1 MAARKPVLLSG
12 SAITDIESVREYYAE
27 KHVPHVGERLVAEVV
42 ESIEQLAEFP
52 DSGRIV
58 PEFERPWLRELIHSP
73 FRIVYRLGDDAVTI
87 VRVWRSERLM
97 DGEPGRDA

>member
-1 MAARKPVLLSG
+1 MARREVLFSE
-12 SAITDIESVREYYAE
+12 SAITDLESVREFYRE
-27 KHVPHVGERLVAEVV
+27 QPVPHVGDRLVAEIVG
-42 ESIEQLAEFP
+42 SIEQLADLP

-73 FRIVYRLGDDAVTI
+73 FRIVFRLDDDAIRI
-87 VRVWRSERLM
+87 VRVWRSERPM

>member
-1 MAARKPVLLSG
+1 MARREILFSQ
-12 SAITDIESVREYYAE
+12 SAIADLESVRDYYRE
-27 KHVPHVGERLVAEVV
+27 LEVPRVGDRLVAEIVA
-42 ESIEQLAEFP
+42 SIEQLAEFP

-73 FRIVYRLGDDAVTI
+73 FRIVYRLDDDAVMI

-97 DGEPGRDA
+97 DTEPGRDA